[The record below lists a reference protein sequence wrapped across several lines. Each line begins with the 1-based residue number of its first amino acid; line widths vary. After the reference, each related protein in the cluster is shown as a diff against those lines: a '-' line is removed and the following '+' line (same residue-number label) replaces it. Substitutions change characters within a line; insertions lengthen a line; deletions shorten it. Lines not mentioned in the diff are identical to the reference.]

1 MQRKEY
7 IYIVERPHEGAPLK
21 HVRTNVKLEAPILE
35 QLRVTLSLLGFATK
49 DLNKS
54 FAKDLSARVST
65 QEQID
70 AFNECPISGELFNF
84 HIKKIKKQ
92 GYSKITGKKMRDLT
106 NFLAKYGGYDQK
118 GYKVQSKPRKNAKT
132 GEQKPK
138 PTHSTKTIAP
148 EAVGTYLEKIQAFGS
163 PFFARMFELKDMFYI
178 TEKLKKAKE
187 QNTNLVVASVW
198 YERLQIIYNYNPQT
212 NE

>member
-1 MQRKEY
+1 MQRKKY
-7 IYIVERPHEGAPLK
+7 TITYEREHEGAPLK
-21 HVRTNVKLEAPILE
+21 QVKTNVKLEAPILE

-70 AFNECPISGELFNF
+70 AFNECPIGGDLFNF
-84 HIKKIKKQ
+84 HMKKIEKQ
-92 GYSKITGKKMRDLT
+92 GYSKITAKKMRDLT
-106 NFLAKYGGYDQK
+106 DYLAKYGGYSPND
-118 GYKVQSKPRKNAKT
+118 YKVQPKPRNNAKA
-132 GEQKPK
+132 GKQKPT

-148 EAVGTYLEKIQAFGS
+148 EAVGAYLEKIQTFGN

>member
-1 MQRKEY
+1 MKRKKY
-7 IYIVERPHEGAPLK
+7 TITYEREHEGAPLK
-21 HVRTNVKLEAPILE
+21 QVKTNVRLEAPILE
-35 QLRVTLSLLGFATK
+35 QLRVALSLLGFATK

-70 AFNECPISGELFNF
+70 AFNECPISGDLYNF
-84 HIKKIKKQ
+84 HMRKIKEN
-92 GYSKITGKKMRDLT
+92 GYSKITAKKMRDLT
-106 NFLAKYGGYDQK
+106 DFLAKYGGYDQK
-118 GYKVQSKPRKNAKT
+118 DYKVQPKPRNNAKA
-132 GEQKPK
+132 GRNKPK

-148 EAVGTYLEKIQAFGS
+148 EAVGAYLEKIQAVGS

-187 QNTNLVVASVW
+187 QHTNLVVASVW
-198 YERLQIIYNYNPQT
+198 YERLQIIYNYNPQP

>member
-1 MQRKEY
+1 MQRKKY
-7 IYIVERPHEGAPLK
+7 TITYEREHEGAPLK
-21 HVRTNVKLEAPILE
+21 QVKTNVKLEAPILE

-70 AFNECPISGELFNF
+70 AFNECPISGDLFKF
-84 HIKKIKKQ
+84 HIKKIEKQ
-92 GYSKITGKKMRDLT
+92 GYSKITAKKMRDLT
-106 NFLAKYGGYDQK
+106 NFLTKYGGYDQNN
-118 GYKVQSKPRKNAKT
+118 YKVQPKPRNNAKA
-132 GEQKPK
+132 GKQKPT

-148 EAVGTYLEKIQAFGS
+148 EAVGAYLEKIQTFGN